1 MDAAIKQDLCL
12 NQEDGALVVAGNGTQ
27 LPDVWN
33 IISKLKQNSSV
44 KVMRMQTASQLESMG
59 GIPNICRLFRNS
71 REFFSVASVA
81 SLDPGR

>member
-1 MDAAIKQDLCL
+1 MDAAI
-12 NQEDGALVVAGNGTQ
+12 NQEDGALVVAGNGAQ

-44 KVMRMQTASQLESMG
+44 KVMRMQPASQLEFMG
-59 GIPNICRLFRNS
+59 GIPDIS

-81 SLDPGR
+81 CLDPGR